1 LRRQAL
7 DPSKHRFDTG
17 EKFAGIEWLAH
28 VVIGTYFQPDNSV
41 GLLSHRSQQ
50 DNRKVRGAAQMAAE
64 GQSVLARHHDVKNHQ
79 VQSTSFEQAA
89 ECNSALRKADA
100 VAMLH
105 QVFADQIANIAMIV
119 HDGDVRC
126 RVHLVC
132 SVPDHT
138 EVLHPT
144 HRKSVTECIG
154 RA

>member
-1 LRRQAL
+1 MLR
-7 DPSKHRFDTG
+7 
-17 EKFAGIEWLAH
+17 
-28 VVIGTYFQPDNSV
+28 
-41 GLLSHRSQQ
+41 
-50 DNRKVRGAAQMAAE
+50 
-64 GQSVLARHHDVKNHQ
+64 
-79 VQSTSFEQAA
+79 
-89 ECNSALRKADA
+89 
-100 VAMLH
+100 

-154 RA
+154 RV